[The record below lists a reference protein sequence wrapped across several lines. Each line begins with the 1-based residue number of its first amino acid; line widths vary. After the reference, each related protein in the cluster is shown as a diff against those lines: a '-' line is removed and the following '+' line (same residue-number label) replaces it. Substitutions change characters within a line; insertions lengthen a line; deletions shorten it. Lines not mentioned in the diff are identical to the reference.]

1 MNMANT
7 IDKNRKPG
15 GKSEN
20 QKLKSLL
27 VEKVLLHETDEEH
40 ALSSTD
46 IIAHLGLYGIDAE
59 RHGAAR
65 ACRLAALVAPSAK
78 TAHRTVFFRILRM
91 LPPCSNPLLPFSLTV
106 F

>member
-1 MNMANT
+1 MIMANT
-7 IDKNRKPG
+7 IDKNRRPS

-46 IIAHLGLYGIDAE
+46 IIPVDLNIKHRPQKAPK
-59 RHGAAR
+59 RGAR
-65 ACRLAALVAPSAK
+65 FCE
-78 TAHRTVFFRILRM
+78 
-91 LPPCSNPLLPFSLTV
+91 NPQKIVPT
-106 F
+106 